1 MKLKLNSNSYIFD
14 LFSLSLKVWCKFIKF
29 EEVFVNNWAYKKSFS
44 NKSYVFAFWHDE
56 IFPLTYFY
64 RNRGIYAIVS
74 PSRDGEIL
82 AGVLKRWGYNLFRGS
97 SDKTPIKLLKEIIKK
112 SSNKKIMI
120 AIAVDGPRGPRHKVK
135 KGAIYLAHKIG
146 AFIVPVRVNIFPS
159 IKINSWDRFQ
169 IPLLGAKCKIVLGQ
183 PYNIRYKKLT
193 SEKIFW
199 EVKAL
204 EHRLNNL

>member
-1 MKLKLNSNSYIFD
+1 MKIWEEKSLGKIILLLTVSSLVGYYRERIIKVSKKRGISNFHNMKLKLNSNSYIFD

-112 SSNKKIMI
+112 KFK
-120 AIAVDGPRGPRHKVK
+120 
-135 KGAIYLAHKIG
+135 
-146 AFIVPVRVNIFPS
+146 
-159 IKINSWDRFQ
+159 
-169 IPLLGAKCKIVLGQ
+169 
-183 PYNIRYKKLT
+183 
-193 SEKIFW
+193 
-199 EVKAL
+199 
-204 EHRLNNL
+204 